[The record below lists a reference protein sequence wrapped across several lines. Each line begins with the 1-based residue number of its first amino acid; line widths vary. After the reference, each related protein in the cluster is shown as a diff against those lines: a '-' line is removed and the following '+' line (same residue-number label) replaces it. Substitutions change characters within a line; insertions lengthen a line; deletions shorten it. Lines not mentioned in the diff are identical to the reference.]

1 MASST
6 KIVPN
11 LQAPTSQPTMIPQP
25 PEDPLLTATLACLA
39 AMDPMFMARS
49 GGQILYDIVLSNP
62 TEVIGGPENLGRMLK
77 FLLINPDGTVNKDFY
92 PLISRYIKDSLV
104 GRDPVSCCQGICKII
119 TLQLYAS
126 GKMIDGHQEN
136 PPTSA

>member
-1 MASST
+1 
-6 KIVPN
+6 
-11 LQAPTSQPTMIPQP
+11 
-25 PEDPLLTATLACLA
+25 
-39 AMDPMFMARS
+39 
-49 GGQILYDIVLSNP
+49 
-62 TEVIGGPENLGRMLK
+62 MLK

-104 GRDPVSCCQGICKII
+104 GRDPVSCCKGICKII

-136 PPTSA
+136 FPTSA